1 MTIAPAAPVRNTV
14 VSSLS
19 ALLALAMPKC
29 PLCAIALF
37 AAFGIELH
45 AATPVTV
52 AFVVT
57 PAAVIFL
64 RRSSWLPVAIAVTG
78 AACALLARF
87 VFDRPL
93 LFHAGVIA
101 VVAAAALN
109 YVALRRR
116 CECDTTS

>member
-1 MTIAPAAPVRNTV
+1 MSIAPAAPVRNTV
-14 VSSLS
+14 VSSLF
-19 ALLALAMPKC
+19 ALLALTMPKC
-29 PLCAIALF
+29 PLCAIALLS
-37 AAFGIELH
+37 AFGIELH
-45 AATPVTV
+45 APAAVTV

-57 PAAVIFL
+57 PAVVLFF
-64 RRSSWLPVAIAVTG
+64 RRSSWLPVAIAVAG
-78 AACALLARF
+78 AACALAARF